1 LRRKAGQKRNK
12 KTKGESEPPSPSFFD
27 RHIHSWF
34 PDIYTIVSRYGIF
47 WFPRL
52 YMTEAM
58 KSILAVFLGLCL
70 AACAESRKLPMPD
83 GPRVPVNVRAPGA
96 ALPPAPPLRENAP

>member
-1 LRRKAGQKRNK
+1 
-12 KTKGESEPPSPSFFD
+12 
-27 RHIHSWF
+27 
-34 PDIYTIVSRYGIF
+34 
-47 WFPRL
+47 
-52 YMTEAM
+52 M